1 MPREGQENPHKLSAG
16 ILYLNI
22 QVGGK
27 DSQEGLSVNFNHLK
41 NQEFQ

>member
-16 ILYLNI
+16 ILYLDI